1 MSLEGVVDW
10 VLSRVEVVDVNE
22 VDKHACEKVA
32 TVGEHDFTALLNWQ
46 VLILLDLVRKHV
58 HHPDSI
64 KESHYNLE
72 ASWVESHAL
81 CAFTELLVD
90 LELESKRRA
99 ITPNFDCP
107 VRRACG
113 DQILL
118 DAHIHA

>member
-22 VDKHACEKVA
+22 VDKHAGEKVA
-32 TVGEHDFTALLNWQ
+32 TVGEDDFTALLNWQ

-64 KESHYNLE
+64 KKSYNDLKT
-72 ASWVESHAL
+72 SWVESHAL
-81 CAFTELLVD
+81 CTFPELLVD
-90 LELESKRRA
+90 LQLESKRRA

-113 DQILL
+113 DQILF